1 MCPDN
6 LEMCPVNL
14 ERVWMIQKCV
24 CMIWKVSRQSKKCPD
39 HLENV
44 TGQHIWT
51 MLLHEILQT
60 HLLRALVANLKI
72 DAIYALYLESFCEP
86 NLAIRKVFAFS
97 DSDHQAMEHKKEV
110 GLAH

>member
-24 CMIWKVSRQSKKCPD
+24 CMIWKV
-39 HLENV
+39 
-44 TGQHIWT
+44 
-51 MLLHEILQT
+51 
-60 HLLRALVANLKI
+60 
-72 DAIYALYLESFCEP
+72 
-86 NLAIRKVFAFS
+86 FAFS

-110 GLAH
+110 GLAHGVQHLLVPGLQKQRLANID